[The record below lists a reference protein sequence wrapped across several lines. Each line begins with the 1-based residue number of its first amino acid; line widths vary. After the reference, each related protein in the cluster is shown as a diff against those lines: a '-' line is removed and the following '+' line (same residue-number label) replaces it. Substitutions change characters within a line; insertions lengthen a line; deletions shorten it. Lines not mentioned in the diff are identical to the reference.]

1 MSSTMMITTTMKM
14 DTKGMMTETSPLRL
28 HAYVSGR
35 VQGVGFRYFVMQTAM
50 ERKLSGWVRNLYDG
64 RVEVMAEG
72 EHEAING
79 LLIQL
84 RRGPVS
90 AVVEDVKVDFSVGE
104 GKHARFTVLP
114 TG

>member
-1 MSSTMMITTTMKM
+1 MS
-14 DTKGMMTETSPLRL
+14 ETPLLRL
-28 HAYVSGR
+28 HAHVSGR

-50 ERKLSGWVRNLYDG
+50 ERHLTGWVRNRFDG

-72 EHEAING
+72 EHEALNG
-79 LLIQL
+79 FLIQL

-90 AVVEDVKVDFSVGE
+90 AVVEDVQYNFSN
-104 GKHARFTVLP
+104 ARGDHTRFMVLP